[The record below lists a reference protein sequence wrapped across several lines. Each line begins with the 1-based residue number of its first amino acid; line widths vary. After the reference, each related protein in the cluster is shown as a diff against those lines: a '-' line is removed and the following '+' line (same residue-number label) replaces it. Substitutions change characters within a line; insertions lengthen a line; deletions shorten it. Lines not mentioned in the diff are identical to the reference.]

1 MKQHTDVPRILVVDD
16 DLDLLMLLERRL
28 IKEGYEVETA
38 VSLHEAE
45 EYLKT
50 FQPDVL
56 ILDINVGGQD
66 GRRLSAQIKL
76 AGSQTKVI
84 MISGYD
90 YSSARAALFG
100 ADELI
105 AKPMHFDY
113 LLFAINKHLYGQ
125 QAAAIAYRWAETEQT
140 NSSTGS

>member
-1 MKQHTDVPRILVVDD
+1 MQKHTDVPRILVVDD
-16 DLDLLMLLERRL
+16 DLDLVMLLERRL

-38 VSLHEAE
+38 VSLNEAE
-45 EYLKT
+45 KHLGT
-50 FQPDVL
+50 FNPHAL

-66 GRRLSAQIKL
+66 GRRLSAQIKMS
-76 AGSQTKVI
+76 GSDTKII

-90 YSSARAALFG
+90 YSTARAALFG

-125 QAAAIAYRWAETEQT
+125 QAAAIAYRWGTSKESKPST
-140 NSSTGS
+140 NL